1 MMAKSIGPRWHALRR
16 LARAVLALVLLA
28 GAMPPAHAA
37 EGEVGKALLERNCGR
52 CHAVSAGEE
61 SPLAQAPNLFTVLAA
76 YPGERL
82 EYELAEG
89 IGSRHE
95 AMPQVQFSDEDITSI
110 YYYLHGEE
118 PETELRRP
126 Q

>member
-1 MMAKSIGPRWHALRR
+1 MHSR
-16 LARAVLALVLLA
+16 
-28 GAMPPAHAA
+28 
-37 EGEVGKALLERNCGR
+37 EC
-52 CHAVSAGEE
+52 
-61 SPLAQAPNLFTVLAA
+61 
-76 YPGERL
+76 
-82 EYELAEG
+82 LAEG